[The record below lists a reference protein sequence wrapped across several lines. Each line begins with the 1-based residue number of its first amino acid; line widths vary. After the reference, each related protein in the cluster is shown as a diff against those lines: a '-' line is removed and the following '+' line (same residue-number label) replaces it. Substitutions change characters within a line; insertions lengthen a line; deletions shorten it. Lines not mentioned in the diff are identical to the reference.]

1 MPSPSI
7 PDGRRSKRI
16 ATEKRL
22 GFVIN
27 LGGVPRLLP
36 CLIVDRSE
44 EGFRLQGSFRLKR
57 GQLVEV
63 ITEEDAPVDAVLC
76 QVIWIGKAGSKQGG
90 EMGLHTVRK

>member
-27 LGGVPRLLP
+27 LGGVQRLVP

-57 GQLVEV
+57 GQLVGL

-76 QVIWIGKAGSKQGG
+76 QVIWIGNAGSKQAG